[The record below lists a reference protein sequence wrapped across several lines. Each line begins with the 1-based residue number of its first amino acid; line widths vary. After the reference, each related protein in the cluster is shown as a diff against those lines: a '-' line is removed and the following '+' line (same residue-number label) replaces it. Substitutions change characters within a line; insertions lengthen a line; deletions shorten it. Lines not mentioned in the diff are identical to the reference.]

1 MEKAKRYN
9 KGKLK
14 YNLIPPIPM
23 EKLAEVYSK
32 GSHKYS
38 IYKDTNGNIIKGA
51 DIPYEKQSEYELVE
65 SGDKNWTLGLD
76 WGDTIAAVE
85 RHIQAWKMGQSVDEL
100 GTHPLSNAAWGLFA
114 LMQYEY
120 SHPELDSRDLWY
132 KKPFKKLWLDLD
144 GVLLNFEG
152 QLLKWLGL
160 PDDNHPNDWNDPIFR
175 HGYDKIKNNP
185 DFWKSMDSLIDAN
198 DIRYP
203 IAGYCTSRS
212 TVDNSIT
219 QEVLDRF
226 RFPTAPLINSGHEP
240 KSKFLLEVG
249 CEIMVDD
256 SINNFVDCQ
265 SNGISCFLMSRPH
278 NMKYNVGNWRIN
290 NLQELFD
297 KLMK

>member
-1 MEKAKRYN
+1 MEKRKIARRYN
-9 KGKLK
+9 SGKLR
-14 YNLIPPIPM
+14 YQLITPIGLS
-23 EKLAEVYSK
+23 KLAEIYTKGCEKYTVYNED
-32 GSHKYS
+32 GSV
-38 IYKDTNGNIIKGA
+38 KDSGA
-51 DIPYEKQSEYELVE
+51 NNWK
-65 SGDKNWTLGLD
+65 SGLPFTQIMDSAK
-76 WGDTIAAVE
+76 
-85 RHIQAWKMGQSVDEL
+85 RHIQAWESGEDIDPDLQSQHL
-100 GTHPLSNAAWGLFA
+100 ANAVWNLFTIIH
-114 LMQYEY
+114 LTETK
-120 SHPELDSRDLWY
+120 PEFDDRDLWF

-185 DFWKSMDSLIDAN
+185 DFWKTMESLIDAN

-240 KSKFLLEVG
+240 KSKFLLEAG